1 MSPKK
6 QRRLAFAIA
15 LLLAGGAG
23 AAAVVMTLQSNILFF
38 YSPTDLVENPDFVR
52 PGQNFRIGGLVEQG
66 SFVQEQ
72 GLAIRF
78 VVTDGRNSVPV
89 EYSGVLPDL
98 FGEGQGVVAMGTREA
113 DGVFHAREVLA
124 KHDENYMP
132 PEVVEALKRTGRWQE
147 GVGVLPERGPQ
158 LGGGPL

>member
-15 LLLAGGAG
+15 LLLAGGVG
-23 AAAVVMTLQSNILFF
+23 AVAVVITLQSNILFF
-38 YSPTDLVENPDFVR
+38 YSPTDLAENPGYVQ
-52 PGQNFRIGGLVEQG
+52 PGQNFRIGGLVEEG
-66 SFVQEQ
+66 SLERGEGVVV
-72 GLAIRF
+72 RF

-89 EYSGVLPDL
+89 YYAGVLPDL
-98 FGEGQGVVAMGTREA
+98 FREGQGVVAMGTREA

-132 PEVVEALKRTGRWQE
+132 PEVVEALKRAGRWQE
-147 GVGVLPERGPQ
+147 GIGIIPDRGPQ
-158 LGGGPL
+158 LGAGSL